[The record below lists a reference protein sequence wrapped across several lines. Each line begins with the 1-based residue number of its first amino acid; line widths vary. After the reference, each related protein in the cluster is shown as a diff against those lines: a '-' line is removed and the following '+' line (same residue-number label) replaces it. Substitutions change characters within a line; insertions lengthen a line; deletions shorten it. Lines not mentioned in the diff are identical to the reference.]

1 MPAKLSEIAEQ
12 CGVTR
17 QTVNNYLRKMGL
29 WDEHVTP
36 GAAGKAAI
44 VDDFAA
50 SAVVA
55 KIGVRKFPAFE
66 PSEDGVDADLPANNG
81 KSEEDVAIL
90 SAHWREIVAAL
101 RQQITDLQEERK
113 LLQDENERLRNRL
126 DEKDQRIGEM
136 DGQIATYLTTI
147 KKLPSADAVSEAKT
161 AGEAEE
167 RRKIAS
173 MGFFERRRY
182 LRGGR

>member
-17 QTVNNYLRKMGL
+17 QTVNNYLRKMNL

-55 KIGVRKFPAFE
+55 KIGVRKFPASDT
-66 PSEDGVDADLPANNG
+66 SEEGSETDLPAIDG
-81 KSEEDVAIL
+81 KSGEDIVIL
-90 SAHWREIVAAL
+90 AAQWREVVAAL
-101 RQQITDLQEERK
+101 RQQIADLQAERK
-113 LLQDENERLRNRL
+113 YLQDENKDLHERL
-126 DEKDQRIGEM
+126 DVKDQRISEL
-136 DGQIATYLTTI
+136 DGQISTYLATI
-147 KKLPSADAVSEAKT
+147 KKLPSADAVADAKT

-173 MGFFERRRY
+173 MGFFQRRRY
-182 LRGGR
+182 LKG

>member
-17 QTVNNYLRKMGL
+17 QTVNNYLRKMNL

-55 KIGVRKFPAFE
+55 KIGVRKFPASDA
-66 PSEDGVDADLPANNG
+66 SEEGLETDLPSNDG
-81 KSEEDVAIL
+81 KTAEDVAML
-90 SAHWREIVAAL
+90 SAQWREIVSAL
-101 RQQITDLQEERK
+101 RQQVADLQGERK
-113 LLQDENERLRNRL
+113 QLQDENDRLRTRL
-126 DEKDQRIGEM
+126 EEKDQRIGEL
-136 DGQIATYLTTI
+136 DGQIATYLSTI
-147 KKLPSADAVSEAKT
+147 KKLPSADAVTEAK
-161 AGEAEE
+161 ASGEAEE

-182 LRGGR
+182 LRG

>member
-29 WDEHVTP
+29 WDEHVKV
-36 GAAGKAAI
+36 GAAGKAAV

-55 KIGVRKFPAFE
+55 KIGVRKFPPFE
-66 PSEDGVDADLPANNG
+66 TSEESDDTSLPANDG
-81 KSEEDVAIL
+81 KSEEDIAIL
-90 SAHWREIVAAL
+90 SNEWRGIVAAL
-101 RQQITDLQEERK
+101 RQQVADLQGERK
-113 LLQDENERLRNRL
+113 LLQEENDRLRNRL

-147 KKLPSADAVSEAKT
+147 KKLPSADAVSEAKV
-161 AGEAEE
+161 AGESEE

-182 LRGGR
+182 LRG

>member
-29 WDEHVTP
+29 WDEHVKV
-36 GAAGKAAI
+36 GAAGKAAV

-55 KIGVRKFPAFE
+55 KIGVRKFPVSDT
-66 PSEDGVDADLPANNG
+66 SEEGPETDLAAIDG
-81 KSEEDVAIL
+81 KSEEDIAIL
-90 SAHWREIVAAL
+90 AAQWRDIVTAL
-101 RQQITDLQEERK
+101 RQQVTDLQEERK
-113 LLQDENERLRNRL
+113 QLQDENERLRNRL
-126 DEKDQRIGEM
+126 EEKDQRILELN
-136 DGQIATYLTTI
+136 DQIAAMLTTI
-147 KKLPSADAVSEAKT
+147 KKLPSADAVTEAKT
-161 AGEAEE
+161 AGESEE

-182 LRGGR
+182 LRG